1 MKRFLTSLLLIFPI
15 LTSSASGGFFDK
27 LNEIKQK
34 AQEVKEGVEK
44 VKEVG
49 EVLKG
54 APSRPSG
61 VVVVNDDSKPWFF
74 KVEWFDAGGLSQI
87 YYQVND
93 GNPVLLGEFKGSLG
107 KLNLPPVKIPGLKK
121 GDRVRFLVKTF
132 WNGKWYGPVY
142 SDDPRFFVVKREG
155 NAYSFQFEDAASADS
170 AYNDGKFSFYQGE
183 EPVFRNGLVAH
194 WSFDDCTAK
203 DGSGNGYSGTIHG
216 HPVCVNGVRGKS
228 LALNLKAEGENG
240 CGQKGGDFIS
250 IPALGGI
257 WDRGIT
263 VCAWAKFTEP
273 RFFERIVDLGG
284 GSGEEGGYP
293 VFLGRLETTDQ
304 IVLESWVN
312 EDGSLNRSRGRL
324 ANPAITEGKFRFYCG
339 VIENLGGDRG
349 LMELFV
355 DGKPIAKKEGNGVKN
370 AVRARNFIGHSN
382 WCFNDPDFKGVIDE
396 VYLFNRP
403 LTEGE
408 IRELYSKTAPP
419 ASPSSKPA
427 LFGSSKK
434 SPFVFEGSVY
444 FIPEGTDRL
453 PDFSKLKPVGKIYTP
468 VLNVTPRSFR
478 EGFPGVTDRF
488 EWFAIDY
495 KGKIYLP
502 QDRKFTFYLLSD
514 DGARLVIDGKTVID
528 NDGIHPPV
536 EKSGSVSLKKG
547 FHTVEVQYFQGP
559 RYEVALVLS
568 YLKEGQKVPFDVR
581 DFAPVRFEE
590 KDCQV
595 NLTVSS
601 AVLFDFNSYALKP
614 EAKKVLDEV
623 ASYVVNT
630 PYQKV
635 VVEGHTDDVGSE
647 DYNLK
652 LSRQRARSVADY
664 LIAKGVDPEK
674 VEVVGYGES
683 KPKYPNTTEENR
695 AKNRRVEIKL
705 LKRCE
710 R

>member
-1 MKRFLTSLLLIFPI
+1 MKRFLVSLLLIPVFF
-15 LTSSASGGFFDK
+15 ASNAFGGFFDK

-49 EVLKG
+49 KVLEG
-54 APSRPSG
+54 APARPSG
-61 VVVVNDDSKPWFF
+61 VIVIDDVSKPWFF
-74 KVEWFDAGGLSQI
+74 KMEWFDAGGLSQI
-87 YYQVND
+87 YYQLN
-93 GNPVLLGEFKGSLG
+93 GGKPVLLGEFQGSLG
-107 KLNLPPVKIPGLKK
+107 KLTLPPVKIPNLKK
-121 GDRVRFLVKTF
+121 GDRIRFLVKTY
-132 WNGKWYGPVY
+132 WDGKWFGPVY
-142 SDDPRFFVVKREG
+142 SDNPKFFIVKKEG
-155 NAYSFQFEDAASADS
+155 EVYSFQFEDAASADS
-170 AYNDGKFSFYQGE
+170 AFNDGKFSFYQGQE
-183 EPVFRNGLVAH
+183 KEFKNGLLAH

-203 DGSGNGYSGTIHG
+203 DSSGNGYSGIVHG
-216 HPVCVNGVRGKS
+216 RPVCTDGVRGKA
-228 LALNLKAEGENG
+228 LAFNLKGDKDNG
-240 CGQKGGDFIS
+240 CGQKGGDYIS
-250 IPALGGI
+250 IPAIGGV
-257 WDRGIT
+257 WDKGVTI
-263 VCAWAKFTEP
+263 CAWAKFTEP
-273 RFFERIVDLGG
+273 RFFERIVDFGG
-284 GSGEEGGYP
+284 GRGEEGGYP

-312 EDGSLNRSRGRL
+312 GDGSLNRSRGRL
-324 ANPAITEGKFRFYCG
+324 ARPAIKEGKFRFYCG

-355 DGKPIAKKEGNGVKN
+355 DGKLIAKKEGNGVKN
-370 AVRARNFIGHSN
+370 SVRARSFIGHSN

-403 LTEGE
+403 LSEREVG
-408 IRELYSKTAPP
+408 ELYSKTAPSALQPSRP
-419 ASPSSKPA
+419 AP
-427 LFGSSKK
+427 FGSSKK
-434 SPFVFEGSVY
+434 TPFVFEGKVY
-444 FIPEGTDRL
+444 FIPEGTSRL
-453 PDFSKLKPVGKIYTP
+453 PDFSKLKPVGKIYAP
-468 VLNVTPRSFR
+468 LLNVTPRSFK

-495 KGKIYLP
+495 KGKIFLP
-502 QDRKFTFYLLSD
+502 QDRDFTFYLLSD
-514 DGARLVIDGKTVID
+514 DGARLIIDGKTVID

-536 EKSGSVSLKKG
+536 ERSGRVSLKKG

-568 YLKEGQKVPFDVR
+568 YLKDGQKVPFDIR
-581 DFAPVRFEE
+581 DFAPVKFEE
-590 KDCQV
+590 DKCQV

-601 AVLFDFNSYALKP
+601 GVLFDFNSYALKP
-614 EAKKVLDEV
+614 EAKRVLDEV
-623 ASYVVNT
+623 ASYIVNT

-652 LSRQRARSVADY
+652 LSKQRARSVADY
-664 LIAKGVDPEK
+664 LIAKGVAPNR

-683 KPKYPNTTEENR
+683 RPKYPNTTDENR